1 MNDYESLRKK
11 VPVVLL
17 CSDSVKYLVELPKTL
32 EAAVETAAR
41 LFPTFQPST
50 VRLETDING
59 HGRTRVQEGWLP
71 LVQVLSG
78 MCAAM
83 PELWVTGEGKAP
95 SCQDP
100 LLITVKNAAGKLFPF
115 RVYSFETVASVK
127 LSYLDAVGLLGS
139 ESNHQRYLLHA
150 GRTITNE
157 HATFSSLNITSD
169 TTLTMNDT
177 APKKIEK
184 FGSSFTLFV
193 KTLTG
198 KTITLDPPTHATV
211 ADLKYLIY
219 QKEGIPLH
227 QQRMVS
233 GGTTLEDPRA
243 LLSYRSIGSD
253 STLHLHLVL
262 RGGKPVIYL
271 FPPTFLPAAR
281 VSVTLS
287 PQWGFCELD
296 PVVDIKT
303 TEHGESSVS
312 WTVSAGPT
320 GKLVDLAS
328 GTSHRYLFWEADS
341 KVPPHLLGDATT
353 TPTPAPTPAFNP
365 ALPVLDAATGCIL
378 PLALFLPYLDAA
390 LTRLTL
396 HPAARAEFIAWW
408 LPSFERLH
416 RRNLQIAFRF
426 VPQADFA
433 QAARLDVDPQ
443 PDVVTRV
450 FLLFKGVEAG
460 EAEGWRKA
468 DGVDWA
474 EEVGVELDKAT
485 DTGLFR
491 VLEWG
496 GMEVFG

>member
-1 MNDYESLRKK
+1 MSDYDSLRKK
-11 VPVVLL
+11 VPLILL
-17 CSDSVKYLVELPKTL
+17 CSGSVKYLIELPMTL

-41 LFPTFQPST
+41 LFPTFKPST

-59 HGRTRVQEGWLP
+59 HGRVRVHEEWTP
-71 LVQVLSG
+71 LLQLLSEKRS
-78 MCAAM
+78 MM
-83 PELWVTGEGKAP
+83 PELWVAGETKVLP
-95 SCQDP
+95 HPTC
-100 LLITVKNAAGKLFPF
+100 LTITVQNGDGALFPF
-115 RVYSFETVASVK
+115 RVSSLATVDCVK
-127 LSYLDAVGLLGS
+127 SGYLDAAGLGGS
-139 ESNHQRYLLHA
+139 DSNHQRYLLYEGH
-150 GRTITNE
+150 TITDE
-157 HATFSSLNITSD
+157 QATFASLKITSD
-169 TTLTMNDT
+169 TTLTMNDI
-177 APKKIEK
+177 APKRIKGLG
-184 FGSSFTLFV
+184 GSKLTLFV
-193 KTLTG
+193 RTLTQKTLTFYVP
-198 KTITLDPPTHATV
+198 TLSTV
-211 ADLKYLIY
+211 EDLKCFI
-219 QKEGIPLH
+219 QDKEGIPPD
-227 QQRMVS
+227 QQRVIFGS
-233 GGTTLEDPRA
+233 RELEDPRV
-243 LLSYRSIGSD
+243 LLSYAELTHR
-253 STLHLHLVL
+253 STLYMVTVL
-262 RGGKPVIYL
+262 RGGKPVVYL

-353 TPTPAPTPAFNP
+353 PPGPAPAFNP
-365 ALPVLDAATGCIL
+365 ASPVLDTATGCVL

-396 HPAARAEFIAWW
+396 HDAARAEFIAWW

-460 EAEGWRKA
+460 EADGWRKA
-468 DGVDWA
+468 EEVDWA
-474 EEVGVELDKAT
+474 EEVDVELDKAT
-485 DTGLFR
+485 GTGLFR